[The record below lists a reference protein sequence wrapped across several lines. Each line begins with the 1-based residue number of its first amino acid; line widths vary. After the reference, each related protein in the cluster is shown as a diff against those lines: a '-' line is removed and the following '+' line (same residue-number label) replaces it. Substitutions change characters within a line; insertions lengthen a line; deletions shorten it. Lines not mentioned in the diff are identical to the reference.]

1 MQPKKLQ
8 NIEKIILGKLITS
21 QDYNSKIV
29 SFLKPEYFEDRSDKV
44 LFEEIH
50 KYSTPYKSLP
60 SIDALSIAIQDLN
73 GLNDDVYQ
81 GCLEQLETFANEKP
95 EEIDFEWLT
104 DSTEQFAKDR
114 SLYLAIMESISI
126 MDDEDGERSPDGIP
140 EMLSEALSVTLTSSL
155 GHDYIEDAADRYEFY
170 TNVENRLPFNLH
182 YLDEITKGGLPDKT
196 LNVLMATTG
205 GGKTIFKCHMAAEY
219 LKQGKNVMFF
229 TMEMAAERIAER
241 IDANMMKVKV
251 DDIVNMGAST
261 FIKKIDGIKSKT
273 QGRLMIKEYPSTGA
287 HSSHFRH
294 FIRELK
300 IKKKFEPD
308 VIIVDYLNICASARV
323 KSDSNSYTIIKAV
336 AEELRGLGQE
346 FGCRVWTSAQ
356 SNRGGYGNSELDL
369 ENVSESMGISHTAD
383 LFLALISNEELDA
396 QGQIIIKQLKNRYGP
411 MDFHRRFVLGL
422 DKSKMTFYDI
432 KDQGNI
438 QSHTAVMKEDKP
450 VFDNTKFGKKEA
462 KTNAG
467 KQSKQFTF

>member
-1 MQPKKLQ
+1 MNQID
-8 NIEKIILGKLITS
+8 NMM
-21 QDYNSKIV
+21 
-29 SFLKPEYFEDRSDKV
+29 
-44 LFEEIH
+44 
-50 KYSTPYKSLP
+50 KSL
-60 SIDALSIAIQDLN
+60 
-73 GLNDDVYQ
+73 
-81 GCLEQLETFANEKP
+81 LE
-95 EEIDFEWLT
+95 I
-104 DSTEQFAKDR
+104 
-114 SLYLAIMESISI
+114 
-126 MDDEDGERSPDGIP
+126 
-140 EMLSEALSVTLTSSL
+140 
-155 GHDYIEDAADRYEFY
+155 YE
-170 TNVENRLPFNLH
+170 P
-182 YLDEITKGGLPDKT
+182 DEIKT
-196 LNVLMATTG
+196 LNLTEIKDLYEYSLPETINIDELANINDVGLTVDTPDGFQPITKFYDKGMHGTFKITLENKECLVSTKDHYYETNMGWVNISQFDDNTKIRCKSGFSGVKSIIPHEIQSIYDIEVDSEEHRYWSNEISSHNTG

-251 DDIVNMGAST
+251 DDIVNIGAST

-287 HSSHFRH
+287 HSGHFRH

-396 QGQIIIKQLKNRYGP
+396 QGQILVKQLKNRYAAL
-411 MDFHRRFVLGL
+411 DVHRRFVLGL

-450 VFDNTKFGKKEA
+450 AFDNTKFGKKDA
-462 KTNAG
+462 KSTG
-467 KQSKQFTF
+467 KQQSKQKFTF